1 MCLEDISVSVS
12 LIDAATQAKW
22 QNSSLLRFCTAS
34 RRLDRRVLG
43 RPGADVAA
51 TQNALNELLQ
61 GGYQHRPEVA
71 HLSRHYFSSHAVLG
85 GADLLFRTATAED
98 I

>member
-1 MCLEDISVSVS
+1 MLRANAMCLEDISAI
-12 LIDAATQAKW
+12 LINGATQAKW

-34 RRLDRRVLG
+34 RCLDRREVLG

-51 TQNALNELLQ
+51 THDDTNIDRKLPISLDITFPHMRCSEAL
-61 GGYQHRPEVA
+61 
-71 HLSRHYFSSHAVLG
+71 LS
-85 GADLLFRTATAED
+85 